1 MPTVTTSLETLPP
14 AGELYAD
21 MIAEFEHVNMPPDV
35 LTDAIELD
43 EFALRALA
51 ATKAVRDLKNDTVRD
66 KMLSDCYILG
76 DDATPSVTDY
86 VESLRL
92 DEELQIHQL
101 AQLRLLAEH
110 GVYNAGVR
118 LDDGPELLYQA
129 AYDNSLG
136 FVYMQA
142 ISGDPQGRLKALNFS
157 TVDATHRFVLLA
169 DKISDAGQQRV
180 HFDNIRPVIQPLIVN
195 AVELKGQSDSLITVT
210 QEAVDERPIQLLQ
223 ALVIIDMMG
232 FAKGLPEEYLAT
244 LTNAQT
250 GDVLEPHQLITLRL
264 MSGLHSS
271 TVLTDEINLLFEDAP
286 RDGTGELVDE
296 YAQYYSRVCELAR
309 AWDLLA
315 GARKAAGIIASTA
328 QTRCAEG
335 VLHIGQQSSHI
346 RHRLGVAANKFLIEA
361 GARFSANPSQESMV
375 AALSAEKWVQ
385 AVFDRRIATDPMLA
399 KGANKNYMQLHSA
412 IEKQVQAEQLA
423 ELKHHLDKQMA
434 RIQEIDAQYTIS
446 ARLLRKL
453 GGLDLRRQLENWVEP
468 GSNRTLFTQD
478 EAQRLAGLAL
488 LSADSGQAQSLK
500 RHETELSQLWSNIAF
515 LSGGNV
521 LRSGL
526 VRTVDT
532 LLEWHESATDKMLRD
547 PSLEPIWRLAELL
560 ESTPPEQA
568 PEKSEHPEINQAFEH
583 IEFIEPFPPEVTAN
597 DIVTDLTARTN
608 GYRGDAIEWERIY
621 SLVELRAMLERQ
633 GHVVETHRL
642 LQTAW
647 HPLPHYV
654 LEVLTPGDKV
664 IAIVESP
671 IYRHATYVIPHDN
684 WRNIVK
690 KSRKQVR
697 DEHGGIPKVHSAN
710 ATPEDHRNKLYK
722 VITGLTGQ

>member
-1 MPTVTTSLETLPP
+1 
-14 AGELYAD
+14 
-21 MIAEFEHVNMPPDV
+21 
-35 LTDAIELD
+35 
-43 EFALRALA
+43 
-51 ATKAVRDLKNDTVRD
+51 
-66 KMLSDCYILG
+66 
-76 DDATPSVTDY
+76 
-86 VESLRL
+86 
-92 DEELQIHQL
+92 
-101 AQLRLLAEH
+101 
-110 GVYNAGVR
+110 
-118 LDDGPELLYQA
+118 
-129 AYDNSLG
+129 
-136 FVYMQA
+136 
-142 ISGDPQGRLKALNFS
+142 
-157 TVDATHRFVLLA
+157 
-169 DKISDAGQQRV
+169 
-180 HFDNIRPVIQPLIVN
+180 
-195 AVELKGQSDSLITVT
+195 
-210 QEAVDERPIQLLQ
+210 
-223 ALVIIDMMG
+223 
-232 FAKGLPEEYLAT
+232 
-244 LTNAQT
+244 
-250 GDVLEPHQLITLRL
+250 
-264 MSGLHSS
+264 
-271 TVLTDEINLLFEDAP
+271 
-286 RDGTGELVDE
+286 
-296 YAQYYSRVCELAR
+296 
-309 AWDLLA
+309 
-315 GARKAAGIIASTA
+315 
-328 QTRCAEG
+328 
-335 VLHIGQQSSHI
+335 
-346 RHRLGVAANKFLIEA
+346 
-361 GARFSANPSQESMV
+361 
-375 AALSAEKWVQ
+375 
-385 AVFDRRIATDPMLA
+385 
-399 KGANKNYMQLHSA
+399 
-412 IEKQVQAEQLA
+412 
-423 ELKHHLDKQMA
+423 MA

-710 ATPEDHRNKLYK
+710 ATPEYHRNKLYK